1 MKKIIVNILYVT
13 GALLVIFAV
22 YLKITGKETISV
34 NNIFEILGASILI
47 NVGITLRLKIEI
59 RNFILEN
66 IVNLSYII
74 VVLLAFRAV
83 FKWNNLPVWFFILL
97 GFIIYILSIILLYYQ
112 AFKKKEE
119 INELLKK
126 RREKNNGAQPGGG
139 V

>member
-13 GALLVIFAV
+13 GAVLVVFAI
-22 YLKITGKETISV
+22 YLTIIGKETILV

-47 NVGITLRLKIEI
+47 NVGITLRYRIEI

-74 VVLLAFRAV
+74 VVLLAFRAI

-97 GFIIYILSIILLYYQ
+97 AFIIYILSIVLLYYQ
-112 AFKKKEE
+112 VFRNKEE
-119 INELLKK
+119 INKLLKK
-126 RREKNNGAQPGGG
+126 RRERTLE
-139 V
+139 